1 MAGSIARRLRLI
13 VIPLSVLALITF
25 LVLWAPDVEGDG
37 GTGWVN
43 FRLGVLLLSAY
54 AVGQLMKAV
63 RLPLISGYLITGMI
77 AGPYVFGFLTPRI
90 VLEMRLLDDLA
101 LSVIALSAGGAFR
114 LDAMAQRRRS
124 ITLSILIQTL
134 LISGMV
140 CAFVVAVGRSFG
152 FIQDLSSAQLTAMG
166 ILLGVTAVARSPS
179 SAIAIISE
187 CRASGPFTDLVL
199 GVTVAIDVIIIILFT
214 LAMTAARFLLLPG
227 SSPNLAVFGVLFL
240 EMAVSIAIGVVSGK
254 LIACYI
260 DRAGHDLPLLLLV
273 FAFGVAKT
281 AQWFGHAMD
290 AGGGISLH
298 LEPLLI
304 CMSAGFIV
312 QNRSP
317 HGHFFLDGLERV
329 SLPVYVLFFCLAGA
343 GIDLDALKATW
354 PLAFGITLVRIFGM
368 FVSTWLA
375 GTLAGEPARRNRLGW
390 MAYVTQAGVAIG
402 LAGIA
407 MRQFPEI
414 GSSLNT
420 IVLAVIAINQV
431 IGPMTFTAVLRLL
444 GEAGRR

>member
-1 MAGSIARRLRLI
+1 MADRLRPII
-13 VIPLSVLALITF
+13 VPLFVLALLGLLISWPAGI
-25 LVLWAPDVEGDG
+25 LENG
-37 GTGWVN
+37 GSGMVN
-43 FRLGVLLLSAY
+43 FRLGALLISAY

-77 AGPYVFGFLTPRI
+77 AGPYVLGFLTPRI

-114 LDAMAQRRRS
+114 LDALAQRRRS
-124 ITLSILIQTL
+124 ITLSILFQTL

-140 CAFVVAVGRSFG
+140 CAFVMAAGSSFR
-152 FIQDLSSAQLTAMG
+152 FIQNLSTVQLAAMG

-199 GVTVAIDVIIIILFT
+199 GVTVAIDVIIIVLFT
-214 LAMTAARFLLLPG
+214 LAMTIARSLLLPG
-227 SSPNLAVFGVLFL
+227 SGPDPSVFGMLFL

-254 LIACYI
+254 LIAFYI
-260 DRAGHDLPLLLLV
+260 DRDGGDLPLLLLV

-281 AQWFGHAMD
+281 SEWLGHAMD
-290 AGGGISLH
+290 ASAGVSLH

-312 QNRSP
+312 QNSSP
-317 HGHFFLDGLERV
+317 HGRSFLDALDRV

-343 GIDLDALKATW
+343 GLDLNALRATW
-354 PLAFGITLVRIFGM
+354 PLALGITSIRIFGM
-368 FVSTWLA
+368 FLASWLA
-375 GTLAGEPARRNRLGW
+375 GTLSGEPARMNRLAW
-390 MAYVTQAGVAIG
+390 MAYITQAGVAIG

-407 MRQFPEI
+407 MRQLPEI
-414 GSSLNT
+414 GSPLNT
-420 IVLAVIAINQV
+420 IVLAVIAVNQV

-444 GEAGRR
+444 GESGRR